1 MIEYDNPE
9 TLGALSFGEKWMA
22 SAFQSV
28 TNRTA
33 GFFTISQAGLHE
45 ESKLFN
51 SILMF
56 IGGSPGGTA
65 GGVKTTTVA
74 MLFLSCLTFVRGGND
89 TECMGKKI
97 SVANFRTGFCVVM
110 VAFAAFLAGTMAIL
124 IIEPDQVALVD
135 IIYETSS
142 AVGTVG
148 LSAGLTPDLS
158 RLSQVVLMILMYI
171 GRLGP
176 MTLVLLFAGKIHPRD
191 KIRRLP
197 EERIMVG

>member
-1 MIEYDNPE
+1 
-9 TLGALSFGEKWMA
+9 
-22 SAFQSV
+22 
-28 TNRTA
+28 
-33 GFFTISQAGLHE
+33 
-45 ESKLFN
+45 
-51 SILMF
+51 
-56 IGGSPGGTA
+56 
-65 GGVKTTTVA
+65 
-74 MLFLSCLTFVRGGND
+74 
-89 TECMGKKI
+89 
-97 SVANFRTGFCVVM
+97 M